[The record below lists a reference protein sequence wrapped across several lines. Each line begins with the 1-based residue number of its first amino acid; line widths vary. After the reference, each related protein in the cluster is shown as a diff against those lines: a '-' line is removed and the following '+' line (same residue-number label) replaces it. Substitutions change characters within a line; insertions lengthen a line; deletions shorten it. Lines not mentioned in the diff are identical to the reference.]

1 MSLKDRMN
9 DFDFEIVS
17 SNEKEKKEKKPEKEM
32 KTLKKDADGILKELG
47 M

>member
-1 MSLKDRMN
+1 MSLKNRMN

-17 SNEKEKKEKKPEKEM
+17 SNEKEMKEKKPEKEM